1 MVVYLLTSLPTSILV
16 HLMSKNT
23 AKFFLGV
30 GVLGWAEDIGEV
42 WTMESG
48 VVWDGGC
55 GLGISVYG

>member
-1 MVVYLLTSLPTSILV
+1 
-16 HLMSKNT
+16 MSKNT